1 MAIKQLFFR
10 KRSPQDFF
18 QIMSDL
24 HLEVGRQYADFDIPP
39 KAPYLVLAGDIGRLV
54 DFESLRDFLALQCS
68 NFEKVFYVLG
78 NHEFYGTSRVRG
90 LEIAAELQEEPGMRG
105 RLYIMNKM
113 RHDLNSRVLV
123 LGCTLQSNIT
133 PETRDLVR
141 MKVQDFSNIEG
152 WTVDDHNAACMKSS
166 YTKKLSLKLM
176 LPNFQMKKT
185 SRGYMPSSP
194 PLDLRARS
202 ATKKLSC

>member
-10 KRSPQDFF
+10 RRSPRVFF

-90 LEIAAELQEEPGMRG
+90 LEIAAKLQEEPGMRG
-105 RLYIMNKM
+105 RLYIMNKNC
-113 RHDLNSRVLV
+113 HDIDSRVLV

-152 WTVDDHNAACMKSS
+152 WTVDDHNAACMES
-166 YTKKLSLKLM
+166 
-176 LPNFQMKKT
+176 
-185 SRGYMPSSP
+185 
-194 PLDLRARS
+194 
-202 ATKKLSC
+202 